1 MAFWQPAYSR
11 LIKIPNATL
20 QFWVYNQFVS
30 LQHANTDD
38 PTALYLYFFFLVY
51 FLICNVN
58 LVHKSPDVCV
68 CSDTCSVPG
77 LRHRLLQHH
86 DERHEET
93 WLRHRTGRRRCR
105 RQHTVRHVCLVHR
118 GAAVQNVAKTPGSP
132 KQEIMCKTIFLRPLT
147 NEKKKNQPGT
157 AGFGNE

>member
-1 MAFWQPAYSR
+1 MPPCSFVFTTNLFLFSM
-11 LIKIPNATL
+11 LILVIP
-20 QFWVYNQFVS
+20 QRCCIFV
-30 LQHANTDD
+30 
-38 PTALYLYFFFLVY
+38 FLVY

-86 DERHEET
+86 DKRHEET
-93 WLRHRTGRRRCR
+93 WLRHRTGRRR
-105 RQHTVRHVCLVHR
+105 RQHTVRHVRLVHR
-118 GAAVQNVAKTPGSP
+118 GAAVQNVAKTPSSP

-147 NEKKKNQPGT
+147 NESLVLLNLEM
-157 AGFGNE
+157 NEK